1 LAYGKPWPSLDL
13 WFTISFF
20 DMTQHLKFL
29 AFETSTDMMSVA
41 LSHGDQTWHLHTTGG
56 PNASA
61 QLIPSIHQLLAQAQL
76 QLTDLTALVI
86 GQGPGSFTGLRTACS
101 VAQGLALGAHLQVI
115 PVDTLM
121 VVAEDARSS
130 LKGTLSAPIGVVMD
144 ARMGEVYGGAYEWQ
158 ADKGQ
163 WQTTMPL
170 QVGPPAQ
177 VAHALI
183 TQHAATNV
191 LAGNGFEVY
200 PDAFSQAFAQ
210 AFDDASTTQGAATV
224 RCVPAVPHALALLR
238 LAPALWAAGKA
249 VEPEEVQPLYIRDKV
264 AQTTA
269 ERNAIKA
276 AKENKEAKADSPL
289 PDAT

>member
-1 LAYGKPWPSLDL
+1 
-13 WFTISFF
+13 
-20 DMTQHLKFL
+20 MTQHLKFL
-29 AFETSTDMMSVA
+29 AFETSTEMMSVA

-130 LKGTLSAPIGVVMD
+130 LQGTLSAPMGVVMD

-200 PDAFSQAFAQ
+200 PDAFAQ
-210 AFDDASTTQGAATV
+210 AFEDAFEDASATQGAATV
-224 RCVPAVPHALALLR
+224 SCVPAVPHALALLR

-276 AKENKEAKADSPL
+276 AKEAKEAKAEGPL